1 MSATVLVLALALPR
15 SVVLERRCHSQI
27 GSSSVTLFERG
38 AVRIGSRSGD
48 TPEIV
53 SVRELS
59 PNDLEGYHNRI
70 RQLDLEE
77 VPLANQV
84 GRTTDG
90 DWIEACE
97 LTVQLPGTVP
107 RTWAWNTLDTRPLA
121 LASLDRIVD
130 ELGVGAEMLRATRL
144 PQGYDPA
151 PGDQLRR
158 VDGRLFRVVT
168 KTSDEMGVELQGVD
182 DPLVMFVPIGQM
194 GEEFVELVQLAAP
207 LR

>member
-1 MSATVLVLALALPR
+1 MSATLFVLALALPR
-15 SVVLERRCHSQI
+15 SVVLERQCHSQI
-27 GSSSVTLFERG
+27 GSNSVTLFERG
-38 AVRIGSRSGD
+38 AVRIGSRRGA
-48 TPEIV
+48 TPEVV

-59 PNDLEGYHNRI
+59 PGDLEGYLNRL
-70 RQLDLEE
+70 RQLDLDE

-97 LTVQLPGTVP
+97 LTVQLSGTTP
-107 RTWAWNTLDTRPLA
+107 RSWRWNSFDTRPLA
-121 LASLDRIVD
+121 LATLDRIVD

-144 PQGYDPA
+144 PKDYEPT

-158 VDGRLFRVVT
+158 ADGRLFRVIT
-168 KTSDEMGVELQGVD
+168 KTSDGMGVELQGVD

-194 GEEFVELVQLAAP
+194 GEEFVELVESAAP